1 LMESSHVPLAPFVPV
16 GQPPP
21 PPTPSTPGPSG
32 IFVCSSDAMPL
43 NLTPH
48 HSHNNGHN
56 SSAANI
62 SVGPLNTNIPQSS
75 TPSTLTNDTTCGSCN
90 RPQQSPPPQ
99 NSNTQR
105 LMGMSNMYTP
115 NPQPTGAPI
124 PSAAHH
130 VSAEVLVD
138 PNGTFQSEVIIHSTP
153 DASHSH
159 LHHHV
164 HQHHYHPPTHPARLH
179 FGVSP
184 PGFHISISPA
194 GMVPPVNQLFIYS
207 KNTISD
213 CFSIKSLMAAVRLR
227 CMHPFRLQWLTSIRA
242 ITISDLFCRD
252 T

>member
-1 LMESSHVPLAPFVPV
+1 MPLAPFVPV
-16 GQPPP
+16 GQAPP

-62 SVGPLNTNIPQSS
+62 SVGPPLNTNIPQSS
-75 TPSTLTNDTTCGSCN
+75 TPSMTNDTTCGSCS

-99 NSNTQR
+99 NPQR
-105 LMGMSNMYTP
+105 LMGVSNMYTP
-115 NPQPTGAPI
+115 NLTPGSGLNLAPGG
-124 PSAAHH
+124 PVSSAAHH

-153 DASHSH
+153 DPSHSH

-194 GMVPPVNQLFIYS
+194 GIVPPVSHPTIYLRQILNIFCLCVS
-207 KNTISD
+207 HTVRS
-213 CFSIKSLMAAVRLR
+213 AVVQQI
-227 CMHPFRLQWLTSIRA
+227 CTQHFRHR
-242 ITISDLFCRD
+242 
-252 T
+252 